1 MSFAKW
7 SGTAAAG
14 VMLTLAAQIAGAA
27 AVGEAGG
34 SGTWPATA
42 EARPE
47 LPDHTVYRPVRL
59 PPAPM
64 PLFVWGNGGCSGNGL
79 AHAAYLRE
87 IASHGYLVIALGS
100 ANAPPRA
107 RGAGPGAA
115 PAAPA
120 PRPPPAQPGGAP
132 APGSAPD
139 ATQAAQLLEAI
150 EWATRENQRE
160 GGEFRGRVNIARIA
174 AGGHSCGG
182 LQALAISHD
191 ARIATTLVL
200 NSGIYI
206 TPGGRSNVQIDKTQL
221 TRLRGPLLYVTGGPE
236 DIAHENALDD
246 VAKLEQQPVFFG
258 ALPVGHGGTFSAPNG
273 GEWARVSLRWLDWQ
287 LKADADAGG
296 DFAGP
301 ACRLCSDARWSVQQK
316 RLPTV
321 RRE

>member
-1 MSFAKW
+1 
-7 SGTAAAG
+7 
-14 VMLTLAAQIAGAA
+14 MLALAAQGVGAA

-34 SGTWPATA
+34 TGTSPAIA
-42 EARPE
+42 ESRPE
-47 LPDHTVYRPVRL
+47 LPDHVVYRPVSL
-59 PPAPM
+59 PTAPM
-64 PLFVWGNGGCSGNGL
+64 PLYVWGNGGCSGNGL

-87 IASHGYLVIALGS
+87 IASHGYLVIALGR
-100 ANAPPRA
+100 ANAQPRA
-107 RGAGPGAA
+107 PAPGAA
-115 PAAPA
+115 ATAPPA
-120 PRPPPAQPGGAP
+120 PRPPPAQAPGGAP
-132 APGSAPD
+132 APGSTPD

-160 GGEFRGRVNIARIA
+160 GSEFRGRVNISRIA

-191 ARIATTLVL
+191 PRISTTLVL

-206 TPGGRSNVQIDKTQL
+206 RPGGRSGVQIDKTQL
-221 TRLRGPLLYVTGGPE
+221 TRLRGPLLYLTGGPE

-287 LKADADAGG
+287 LKGDANASR

-301 ACRLCSDARWSVQQK
+301 ACGLCSDARWSVQQK
-316 RLPTV
+316 RLAPPGVTT
-321 RRE
+321 R